1 MAKRV
6 KIVVSDEEAMKDNVT
21 YKKNV
26 VISIVSL
33 ATQEING
40 VASISRNSV
49 SVIKSA
55 LSKHINRGIIVDF
68 ENNNN
73 AVIDVFVN
81 VKFGYSVKDVAFR
94 VQENIK
100 SSVESMTE
108 FKVTAVNV
116 HVVGVT
122 FNENDID
129 FISYLRGFYGEF
141 FWTGFDR
148 NIKVL

>member
-6 KIVVSDEEAMKDNVT
+6 KIVVSDEEAMKDNVP

-73 AVIDVFVN
+73 AMIDVFVN

-122 FNENDID
+122 FNESDSD
-129 FISYLRGFYGEF
+129 FIS
-141 FWTGFDR
+141 
-148 NIKVL
+148 

>member
-1 MAKRV
+1 MAKKV
-6 KIVVSDEEAMKDNVT
+6 KVITYDDEKSKDNVT

-40 VASISRNSV
+40 IASISRNSV
-49 SVIKSA
+49 SAIKSA
-55 LSKHINRGIIVDF
+55 LSKNINRGIIVEF
-68 ENNNN
+68 EEKTN
-73 AVIDVFVN
+73 VTEVTIDVFVN

-108 FKVTAVNV
+108 YKVSLVNV

-122 FNENDID
+122 FSETDSD
-129 FISYLRGFYGEF
+129 FVS
-141 FWTGFDR
+141 
-148 NIKVL
+148 

>member
-6 KIVVSDEEAMKDNVT
+6 KIVVSDEDELKDNVT

-40 VASISRNSV
+40 IASISRKSV
-49 SVIKSA
+49 SAIRSA
-55 LSKHINRGIIVDF
+55 LSKNINRGIIVNF
-68 ENNNN
+68 ENNV
-73 AVIDVFVN
+73 ASIDVFVN

-108 FKVTAVNV
+108 FKVGSVNV

-122 FNENDID
+122 FNDTDSD
-129 FISYLRGFYGEF
+129 FVS
-141 FWTGFDR
+141 
-148 NIKVL
+148 

>member
-6 KIVVSDEEAMKDNVT
+6 KIVVTDEEAMKDNVT

-40 VASISRNSV
+40 IASISRNAV
-49 SVIKSA
+49 SALKSA
-55 LSKHINRGIIVDF
+55 FSKHINRGIIVDF
-68 ENNNN
+68 EGTNS
-73 AVIDVFVN
+73 AIIDVFVN

-108 FKVTAVNV
+108 FKVMAVNV

-122 FNENDID
+122 FNETDND
-129 FISYLRGFYGEF
+129 FIS
-141 FWTGFDR
+141 
-148 NIKVL
+148 

>member
-6 KIVVSDEEAMKDNVT
+6 KIVVSDEETMKDNVT

-40 VASISRNSV
+40 VASISRNAV
-49 SVIKSA
+49 SAIKSA

-68 ENNNN
+68 ENNKN
-73 AVIDVFVN
+73 AIIDVFVN

-122 FNENDID
+122 FNENDSD
-129 FISYLRGFYGEF
+129 FIS
-141 FWTGFDR
+141 
-148 NIKVL
+148 

>member
-6 KIVVSDEEAMKDNVT
+6 KVIVEDTNESKDNVT

-40 VASISRNSV
+40 VASISRSAV
-49 SVIKSA
+49 SMIKSA
-55 LSKHINRGIIVDF
+55 LSKNINRGIIVNF
-68 ENNNN
+68 ENN
-73 AVIDVFVN
+73 AASIDVFVN

-108 FKVTAVNV
+108 FKVDSINV

-122 FNENDID
+122 FNDVDSD
-129 FISYLRGFYGEF
+129 FVS
-141 FWTGFDR
+141 
-148 NIKVL
+148 

>member
-6 KIVVSDEEAMKDNVT
+6 KVIVEDTNESKDNVT

-40 VASISRNSV
+40 VASISRSAV
-49 SVIKSA
+49 SMIKSA
-55 LSKHINRGIIVDF
+55 LSKNINRGIIVDF
-68 ENNNN
+68 DNN
-73 AVIDVFVN
+73 AASIDVFVN

-108 FKVTAVNV
+108 FKVSAVNV

-122 FNENDID
+122 FNDNDSD
-129 FISYLRGFYGEF
+129 FIS
-141 FWTGFDR
+141 
-148 NIKVL
+148 

>member
-6 KIVVSDEEAMKDNVT
+6 KIVVAEEETSKDNVT

-40 VASISRNSV
+40 VASISRSSV
-49 SVIKSA
+49 SAIKSA
-55 LSKHINRGIIVDF
+55 FSKNINRGIIVEF
-68 ENNNN
+68 ENNS
-73 AVIDVFVN
+73 ASIDVFVN

-108 FKVTAVNV
+108 FKVGAVNV

-122 FNENDID
+122 FNESDND
-129 FISYLRGFYGEF
+129 FIS
-141 FWTGFDR
+141 
-148 NIKVL
+148 

>member
-6 KIVVSDEEAMKDNVT
+6 KVVVEDEESKDNVT

-40 VASISRNSV
+40 IASISRNSV
-49 SVIKSA
+49 SAIKSTF
-55 LSKHINRGIIVDF
+55 SKNINRGIIVEF
-68 ENNNN
+68 EEKQ
-73 AVIDVFVN
+73 AKIDVFVN
-81 VKFGYSVKDVAFR
+81 VKFGYSVRDVSFR

-108 FKVTAVNV
+108 FKVSMVNV

-122 FNENDID
+122 FSENDSD
-129 FISYLRGFYGEF
+129 FVS
-141 FWTGFDR
+141 
-148 NIKVL
+148 

>member
-6 KIVVSDEEAMKDNVT
+6 KIVVSDEDELKDNVT

-40 VASISRNSV
+40 IASISRKSV
-49 SVIKSA
+49 SAIRSA
-55 LSKHINRGIIVDF
+55 FSKNINRGIIVDF
-68 ENNNN
+68 DNNN
-73 AVIDVFVN
+73 ANIDVFVN

-108 FKVTAVNV
+108 FKVTSVNV

-122 FNENDID
+122 FNDTDSD
-129 FISYLRGFYGEF
+129 FVS
-141 FWTGFDR
+141 
-148 NIKVL
+148 

>member
-6 KIVVSDEEAMKDNVT
+6 KVVVETEESKDSVT

-40 VASISRNSV
+40 IASISRNSV
-49 SVIKSA
+49 SAVRSTF
-55 LSKHINRGIIVDF
+55 SKNINRGIIVEF
-68 ENNNN
+68 EDNK
-73 AVIDVFVN
+73 VTIDVFVN
-81 VKFGYSVKDVAFR
+81 VKFGYSVRDVSFR

-108 FKVTAVNV
+108 FKVAGVNV

-122 FNENDID
+122 FSENDSD
-129 FISYLRGFYGEF
+129 FVS
-141 FWTGFDR
+141 
-148 NIKVL
+148 

>member
-6 KIVVSDEEAMKDNVT
+6 KIIVADEDTLKDNVT

-40 VASISRNSV
+40 IASISRSSV
-49 SVIKSA
+49 SAIRSA
-55 LSKHINRGIIVDF
+55 LSKNINRGIIVEFD
-68 ENNNN
+68 NN
-73 AVIDVFVN
+73 AASIDVFVN

-108 FKVTAVNV
+108 FKVSSVNV

-122 FNENDID
+122 FNESDSD
-129 FISYLRGFYGEF
+129 FIS
-141 FWTGFDR
+141 
-148 NIKVL
+148 

>member
-6 KIVVSDEEAMKDNVT
+6 KVIEIDDEKSKDNVT

-26 VISIVSL
+26 VMSIVSL

-40 VASISRNSV
+40 IASISRNSV
-49 SVIKSA
+49 SAVRSMFNKN
-55 LSKHINRGIIVDF
+55 INRGIVVDF
-68 ENNNN
+68 NESQ
-73 AVIDVFVN
+73 VSIDVFVN

-108 FKVTAVNV
+108 FKVSSVNV
-116 HVVGVT
+116 HVIGVT
-122 FNENDID
+122 FSDID
-129 FISYLRGFYGEF
+129 SDY
-141 FWTGFDR
+141 
-148 NIKVL
+148 VS